1 MCALISFKFLYQFS
15 FVGGVVIYKQLST
28 KEWRKIR
35 NKSLVLNLDRNSL
48 EVYCVQNPST
58 LNVAV
63 SVTESIT
70 MFTELTLILHNN
82 FHTLW
87 TILKPNVP
95 AMDVYCSALP
105 LRETQWKQC
114 SWFTG
119 SSCQNFESIR
129 TFRMDIFLP
138 GLLPAND
145 CAWQREQSTVS
156 VWQRTL

>member
-82 FHTLW
+82 FSH
-87 TILKPNVP
+87 
-95 AMDVYCSALP
+95 P
-105 LRETQWKQC
+105 LNYSQ
-114 SWFTG
+114 
-119 SSCQNFESIR
+119 
-129 TFRMDIFLP
+129 
-138 GLLPAND
+138 A
-145 CAWQREQSTVS
+145 
-156 VWQRTL
+156 